1 MVIHTLALLAHLA
14 GAELG
19 PSPEPAA
26 YSPEWFYQMAFV
38 DSRDGS
44 LARGLR
50 SFYAGDFRDAW
61 AQTVGSG
68 MHAAD
73 QALAQGSLEL
83 SMGAQALLDGR
94 ADSAKLLFLRCADH
108 GIQAMASAEY
118 PSQVMRSAMLRAR
131 CQSVLPDRIAAA
143 RTLDAAARD
152 LPDPADA
159 QEYLYG
165 AARLEE
171 DLGRPDSAR
180 TLFRKAYE
188 KHPVGELAAQS
199 LLALSVLEER
209 RGQPSLALTEIV
221 KVREIPGLEAGTR
234 AQAAVLEGRCLME
247 SGDTARA
254 RLRWMQVTS
263 ALSKGDTTLAD
274 SSAAAE
280 ALWRMGDL
288 ASRDADGILF
298 NAPDRAARTLAHARR
313 RDKMDEAFGYWYQSL
328 ALMEYPWSA
337 LSIRDIGTTI
347 EHYADAVAHQSFD
360 AKTDTDR
367 AASEIRLQK
376 KLPAIFQSAGRIYK
390 RQIMLARRSGD
401 GTGIGLQSGQ
411 GLARTWWQAARSQR
425 EAARLIR
432 ISLRPYGDPASLA
445 WYETQVDSAA
455 RLELWRGKTAAREG
469 LQELARWEQLQWP
482 ETDSLKAFL
491 GDSAADSIISIGTRE
506 RLLAEGNEAPVNQDF
521 TPLQWRWK
529 IQEARRLQRETVLDI
544 RILRARLEGQ

>member
-1 MVIHTLALLAHLA
+1 MVIHTLALLAQLA

-26 YSPEWFYQMAFV
+26 YSPEWFYQMAFA

-50 SFYAGDFRDAW
+50 SFYAGDFQDAW
-61 AQTVGSG
+61 SQTVGAG
-68 MHAAD
+68 MRAAD
-73 QALAQGSLEL
+73 QALAQGALEL

-94 ADSAKLLFLRCADH
+94 EDSAKALFLRCAEH
-108 GIQAMASAEY
+108 GSQAMASAEY
-118 PSQVMRSAMLRAR
+118 PSQVMRSAVLRAR

-152 LPDPADA
+152 LSEPADA
-159 QEYLYG
+159 QEFLYG

-180 TLFRKAYE
+180 NLFRKAYE
-188 KHPVGELAAQS
+188 KHPRGELAAQS
-199 LLALSVLEER
+199 LLALATLEER
-209 RGQPSLALTEIV
+209 QGQPSRALAEIA
-221 KVREIPGLEAGTR
+221 KVRELSGLEAATR
-234 AQAAVLEGRCLME
+234 AQAAVLEGRCLKE

-254 RLRWMQVTS
+254 RLRWMQVAN
-263 ALSKGDTTLAD
+263 ALAKGDTSLAD

-280 ALWRMGDL
+280 GLWRLGDL
-288 ASRDADGILF
+288 AAREADGILF
-298 NAPDRAARTLAHARR
+298 DAPDRAVRTLAHARR
-313 RDKMDEAFGYWYQSL
+313 REKMDEAFGYWYQSL

-347 EHYADAVAHQSFD
+347 EHYADAVAHQTFD
-360 AKTDTDR
+360 AKSDTDR

-390 RQIMLARRSGD
+390 RQIMLARRDGD
-401 GTGIGLQSGQ
+401 GSGIGLQSGQ
-411 GLARTWWQAARSQR
+411 GLARTWWQAARCQR

-432 ISLRPYGDPASLA
+432 ISPRPFGTPTALA
-445 WYETQVDSAA
+445 WYETQVDSAE
-455 RLELWRGKTAAREG
+455 RVELWHGKTAAREG

-482 ETDSLKAFL
+482 EADSLKAFL
-491 GDSAADSIISIGTRE
+491 GDSAADSVVSIGTRE
-506 RLLAEGNEAPVNQDF
+506 RLLAEGTQAPASRDF

-529 IQEARRLQRETVLDI
+529 IQEARRLQRETVLDV
-544 RILRARLEGQ
+544 RILRARLEGM